1 MLIWTVLCGLLT
13 VVWISQD
20 VTKESALA
28 AGSPVAV
35 DETFRLTL
43 TTASPPTFKIEN
55 TTTKNATFSYS
66 NVKMTDTVGTRH
78 APKFAMEQLSDEVPA
93 SGAITKT
100 LDFGNLGSAS
110 ATSYHWACDACA
122 AGQAIGRTLVFIMM
136 GVIYWFG
143 MLVLFIVWLVS
154 RPPRVVQVIVSQPP
168 TENTP

>member
-1 MLIWTVLCGLLT
+1 MKSLRKSTYAMLIWTVLCGLLT

-110 ATSYHWACDACA
+110 GLDP
-122 AGQAIGRTLVFIMM
+122 I
-136 GVIYWFG
+136 
-143 MLVLFIVWLVS
+143 
-154 RPPRVVQVIVSQPP
+154 
-168 TENTP
+168 